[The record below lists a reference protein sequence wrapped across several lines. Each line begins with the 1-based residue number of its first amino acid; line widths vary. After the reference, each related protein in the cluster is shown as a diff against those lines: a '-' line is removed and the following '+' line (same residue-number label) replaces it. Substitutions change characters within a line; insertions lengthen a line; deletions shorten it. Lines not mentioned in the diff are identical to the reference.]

1 MCSEDN
7 ELKKMFL
14 RQYQASRRK
23 EKEIAEELE
32 AIEAQ
37 YLPKSPNIDGM
48 PHGGSGTDL
57 ATFAARYDELYAKL
71 KKQQEHSINVY
82 HHIIDAI
89 EAMETGEDAKT
100 LLRYRYILGKTWE
113 ETAVLMHYTYR
124 HTLRMHGA
132 ALQKLKKMS

>member
-32 AIEAQ
+32 AIEAA

-48 PHGGSGTDL
+48 PHGGNGADL

-71 KKQQEHSINVY
+71 KKQQEHSVNTY
-82 HHIIDAI
+82 HHIVDTI